1 MNPLIKDANRPIT
14 LLGGGKILPKV
25 ARQALDYAPILVAV
39 DGGAKV
45 ALELGHMPDA
55 VVGDFDSVDQATLA
69 QIPHARL
76 HRISE
81 QDSTDFDKCL
91 RTVKAPLMLGVGFTG
106 GRLDHEL
113 AAYNALARYPAQRC
127 ILLGE
132 VDLCFLL
139 PASVQLELPI
149 GTRVSLFAMGPCQV
163 DATGL
168 RWPLRGLDMA
178 PDGAISTSN
187 EVTEAIVSVQTS
199 VPKLLVILPREHLET
214 VIKAVM
220 EMSHDG

>member
-1 MNPLIKDANRPIT
+1 MNPLIKGANRPVT
-14 LLGGGKILPKV
+14 LLGGGKILPTV
-25 ARQALDYAPILVAV
+25 ARQALEHAPILVAV
-39 DGGAKV
+39 DGGAKF
-45 ALELGHMPDA
+45 ALELGHVPDA
-55 VVGDFDSVDQATLA
+55 VIGDFDSVDQATLA
-69 QIPHARL
+69 QIPPDRL
-76 HRISE
+76 YRIGE

-113 AAYNALARYPAQRC
+113 AAYNALARYPTQRC

-139 PASVQLELPI
+139 PASVQLELPV
-149 GTRVSLFAMGPCQV
+149 GTRVSLFPFAPCRV

-168 RWPLRGLDMA
+168 RWPVRGLDMA

-187 EVTEAIVSVQTS
+187 EAIETVVSVQTS
-199 VPKLLVILPREHLET
+199 APNLLVILPREHLET
-214 VIKAVM
+214 AIKAVM
-220 EMSHDG
+220 EISYDG